1 MNQSKNFLFNTLWAI
16 VIRKLDK
23 KDLNAQDLQ
32 LGEIIKDTPL
42 PGVYPFKRLPNVEDF
57 RVSYQ
62 YPHDATLAS
71 HGIVKRLE
79 KCETESTKYKNKAM
93 NRYV

>member
-23 KDLNAQDLQ
+23 KDLYAQDLQ
-32 LGEIIKDTPL
+32 LGDIIKDNPL
-42 PGVYPFKRLPNVEDF
+42 TGLYPFKRLPNVEEF

-62 YPHDATLAS
+62 YPYDPILAS

-79 KCETESTKYKNKAM
+79 ACKTESTKYKNKAM